1 MRKKK
6 NCALTNEHVIDLSS
20 LLLLLHN
27 PVKQLVKG
35 WSSKSE
41 HPYWEEVGKKRP

>member
-6 NCALTNEHVIDLSS
+6 NSALTNEHIIDLSS

-27 PVKQLVKG
+27 PVEQLVKG
-35 WSSKSE
+35 WSRQSE
-41 HPYWEEVGKKRP
+41 NP